1 MDLLKKEM
9 ERKRKAMDL
18 AKQSHLGGTGTGRTY
33 LKAGQ
38 LRKFQEQQEELER
51 KNININSAANTT
63 NNTKSNTNKRQ
74 SDNEAVSKR
83 ELLDGKKRR
92 RDDDDLTHHDGNDD
106 NGTNGQRSEDKHAS
120 DQKKK
125 ETGSKTES
133 KSKATQKSHTNSNS
147 TANANNMNAEEITN
161 ALRELGIPIHLFG
174 ERNDQQRFTRLQ
186 EARDSKKALMAGI
199 SENEDFK
206 LGSGHGIRN
215 PFLERNKDKK
225 DKGGDDGNGDYK
237 SKSKSKTIGWADG
250 TGAGET
256 GSGTGETGKEATQDL
271 EEILDDDSDP
281 HKAIHRFLKAQLKA
295 WEEDLY
301 NRPDAVKRTLL
312 GKTETKTLKQ
322 CKDYIR
328 PLFKQC
334 KNRRLEED
342 LTNNLLKIV
351 KFCKEG
357 EFVKANDAY
366 IDVAIGRAAWP
377 IGVTMVGIHARS
389 GRAKIESSNVA
400 HVMNSEMQ
408 RKYLTSV
415 KRLITYCQKK
425 RVDVAPSKKV
435 VN

>member
-1 MDLLKKEM
+1 
-9 ERKRKAMDL
+9 
-18 AKQSHLGGTGTGRTY
+18 
-33 LKAGQ
+33 
-38 LRKFQEQQEELER
+38 
-51 KNININSAANTT
+51 
-63 NNTKSNTNKRQ
+63 
-74 SDNEAVSKR
+74 
-83 ELLDGKKRR
+83 LDGKKRR
-92 RDDDDLTHHDGNDD
+92 RDDGDLTHHDGNDD
-106 NGTNGQRSEDKHAS
+106 NGTNGQRNEDQPTADK
-120 DQKKK
+120 KKK
-125 ETGSKTES
+125 ETGSRTES
-133 KSKATQKSHTNSNS
+133 KSKSTQKNQTNSNS
-147 TANANNMNAEEITN
+147 TANTKMTAEEITN

-225 DKGGDDGNGDYK
+225 DKVGDDGNGDYK

-250 TGAGET
+250 TGAGDGTRAGETGT
-256 GSGTGETGKEATQDL
+256 GSGSGSGETGKEATQDL